1 MNTLI
6 VYDSKFGNSEKI
18 AEAIAETLNSYGQA
32 KTVLADKADQQEL
45 SDTDLLIIG
54 SPTQAWRPT
63 KPIQSF
69 IKNIPKETLNGMHVA
84 GFDTRFQKI
93 RLLTGSAARVIAKRL
108 EKKGGKLLLPPESFF
123 VSGMEGPLIER
134 EEKRASK
141 WAKAIAEKNKN
152 NSQ

>member
-6 VYDSKFGNSEKI
+6 VYDSKFGNTEKI

-32 KTVLADKADQQEL
+32 KTVLADKADPQEL

-69 IKNIPKETLNGMHVA
+69 IKNIPEETLNGMHVA
-84 GFDTRFQKI
+84 GFDTRFQKT

-108 EKKGGKLLLPPESFF
+108 EKKVANIIIPPESFF
-123 VSGMEGPLIER
+123 VSGMEGPLIEG

-141 WAKAIAEKNKN
+141 WAKTIAEKNKN
-152 NSQ
+152 NS